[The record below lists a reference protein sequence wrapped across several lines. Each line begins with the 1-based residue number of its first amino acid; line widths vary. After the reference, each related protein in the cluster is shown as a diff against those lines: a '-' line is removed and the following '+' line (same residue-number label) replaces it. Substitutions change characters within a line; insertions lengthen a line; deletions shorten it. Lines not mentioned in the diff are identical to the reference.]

1 MTAGHIR
8 GFDGLRAI
16 SIILVIITHLGVYN
30 DLPDQHFVRVRM
42 WPLFSGGTG
51 VNIFFTLSGFL
62 ITRLLIIEKLRAG
75 SIDLKR
81 FYLRRFMRLTPPFV
95 LFMIINIVLVL
106 LGFFEI
112 SAFGMLASF
121 FYLYNFIPT
130 TLYNGHLG
138 HTWSLAVEE
147 QFYLFWPLIIN
158 GISRKI
164 TYYIAFYLI
173 FISAIVLLFMSD
185 IEIPGTRTGI
195 KLNDAFHASRLF
207 IPAVGPIMIGSVFA
221 FIHERKNVLFQNWIW
236 CAPILY
242 LFPLWSPIMLIEAAP
257 IIQSF
262 GVGITLSW
270 VVVHQEAAFISVLEW
285 SPLAYIGRISY
296 GIYLY
301 HVIFMGMGRGAGLI
315 PVFPW
320 NVLVSI
326 LFAIVSYEFIERR
339 ILRLKDRFR

>member
-16 SIILVIITHLGVYN
+16 SIILVIITHLGIYH
-30 DLPDQHFVRVRM
+30 DLPEHHFIRVRM

-62 ITRLLIIEKLRAG
+62 ITRLLILEKLRTG

-81 FYLRRFMRLTPPFV
+81 FYVRRFIRLTPPFI
-95 LFMIINIVLVL
+95 LFMVINIVLVL
-106 LGFFEI
+106 FGFFKI
-112 SAFGMLASF
+112 TAFGMLVSF

-147 QFYLFWPLIIN
+147 QFYLFWPLIMN
-158 GISRKI
+158 FLSRKI
-164 TYYIAFYLI
+164 IYYIAFSLIIISAVVLI
-173 FISAIVLLFMSD
+173 FISD

-195 KLNDAFHASRLF
+195 KLADAFHGSRLF

-221 FIHERKNVLFQNWIW
+221 LFHERMSILPPKLIW

-242 LFPLWSPIMLIEAAP
+242 LFPLWSPISIIEIAP

-262 GVGITLSW
+262 GVGLILIW
-270 VVVHQEAAFISVLEW
+270 IVVHPQAPFISVLEW

-320 NVLVSI
+320 NVLISI
-326 LFAIVSYEFIERR
+326 LFAVVSYEFMERR